1 MARSRMKPKT
11 QVEFVLFDVLY
22 ADGTRSS
29 NRKVARAALS
39 GLEGDAPAHAI
50 LEAQDQEIA
59 ARSGRAKARIKV
71 VTRSRQKVPAK

>member
-22 ADGTRSS
+22 EDGTRSS
-29 NRKVARAALS
+29 NRKVAGAALS
-39 GLEGDAPAHAI
+39 GLEGDAPAITI

-59 ARSGRAKARIKV
+59 ERSGRAKARIKE
-71 VTRSRQKVPAK
+71 VTRSRQKVAAK